1 MKKRGF
7 TLLELLVV
15 IVILGIL
22 ITLGARGVRSARISA
37 KKTQARVEM
46 KSIETAIKAYRNKY
60 GKLPGAVNVPFN
72 IDFDGDKT
80 HPASQAV
87 ISILTAGDNM
97 SLEKNPARIMFLD
110 PQGNQTDGTFFDPWG
125 YQYRIALDTDYD
137 DNVVVGGE
145 RIRRE
150 AAIVSVGLY
159 LLNMG
164 SDTNDLIRSWL

>member
-1 MKKRGF
+1 MKSRGF

-22 ITLGARGVRSARISA
+22 ITLGGRGVRSARISA
-37 KKTQARVEM
+37 KKAQARVEM
-46 KSIETAIKAYRNKY
+46 SAIETAIKAYRNKY
-60 GKLPGAVNVPFN
+60 GRLPAEVNAPFD
-72 IDFDGDKT
+72 IDLGGDQT
-80 HPASQAV
+80 HLSSQSV

-97 SLEKNPARIMFLD
+97 LIEKNQARIIFLD
-110 PQGNQTDGTFFDPWG
+110 PQGNQTDGTFLDPWG

-150 AAIVSVGLY
+150 AAVLSVGLY
-159 LLNMG
+159 FQSN
-164 SDTNDLIRSWL
+164 DTNDLIQSWL